1 MVVKLWSSS
10 RLCYIIIICTMV
22 VLLTLRVSVYQVCT
36 INITI
41 HTRFGSLRAVR
52 CLSVKWWARGHT
64 LLFARDKGANANHW
78 LIGSDCIRLRVSSTD
93 RGLRSCQ
100 DISTNI
106 FSRISGTFS
115 EMYRE
120 ADIKKCHSEG
130 GKKKS
135 TTRAKPRSS
144 SCCKIEVEARG
155 CSSSPFCCSTTR
167 NRTACRYATVRAT
180 NTKHQK
186 K

>member
-78 LIGSDCIRLRVSSTD
+78 LIGSDCVRLRVSSTD

-130 GKKKS
+130 GKKK
-135 TTRAKPRSS
+135 TKTRAK
-144 SCCKIEVEARG
+144 
-155 CSSSPFCCSTTR
+155 
-167 NRTACRYATVRAT
+167 
-180 NTKHQK
+180 K
-186 K
+186 KSLS